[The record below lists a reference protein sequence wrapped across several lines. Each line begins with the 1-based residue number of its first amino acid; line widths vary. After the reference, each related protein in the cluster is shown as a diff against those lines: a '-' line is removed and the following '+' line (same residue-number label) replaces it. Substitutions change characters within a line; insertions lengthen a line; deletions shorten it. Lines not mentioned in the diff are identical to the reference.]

1 MGQTRT
7 PIRRLKWATSTSQP
21 SVGSSQ
27 IPKHNATRYAWGVI
41 RSFGNAVTERLWSR
55 ERTKKLDPRIE
66 RTALRKLVLL
76 DAAETLDDLRV
87 PPGNRLEALRGDRD
101 GQHSIRINQQ
111 WRICFTWTPAGPEDV
126 EIVDYH

>member
-1 MGQTRT
+1 MWTTSRTTCPDAPWTR
-7 PIRRLKWATSTSQP
+7 
-21 SVGSSQ
+21 
-27 IPKHNATRYAWGVI
+27 HNAPRYASVVI
-41 RSFGNAVTERLWSR
+41 RSFGNTTTECLWSR

-66 RTALRKLVLL
+66 RTALRKLGIV

-87 PPGNRLEALRGDRD
+87 PPGNRLEALRGDRA

-111 WRICFTWTPAGPEDV
+111 WRICFTWTPAGPQNV